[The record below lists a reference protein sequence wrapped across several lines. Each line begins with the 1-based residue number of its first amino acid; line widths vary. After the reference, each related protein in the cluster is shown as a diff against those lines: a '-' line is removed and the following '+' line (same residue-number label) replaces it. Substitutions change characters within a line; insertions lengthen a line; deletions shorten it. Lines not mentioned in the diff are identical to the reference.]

1 MLKWIKIVLS
11 LIITFN
17 CFSQKPM
24 VQLIIDPKVAQVGEE
39 LTITVKT
46 NVGENI
52 NIDLPAAL
60 VNGYSVM
67 KGMEHEMDYN
77 SGRMISFYYLS
88 QTGAMSKEG
97 IFTFGPAYVKKGNK
111 VYKSNTVTVK
121 IEKDKPVHMGNDV
134 STKQMKQPAFGL
146 IEKSKTKIYEGEP
159 VVVSAKIYARFEPTF
174 LDGYQPFE
182 IDGMIESHDLGNNQ
196 NISVGESTLRG
207 VRFYS
212 FEYDKKLLFPTQIG
226 KLTVKPFKLNL
237 KSDFDGYS
245 FVSNGSVIEVA
256 SLPKGAPKD
265 FVGGVGKFEFS
276 RNYEQ
281 KDYKEGDVIE
291 LTLVISGEGNLHNID
306 KPKLKL
312 PKGMAQYGD
321 AIVEDDY
328 TFGYKGS
335 EGQIKYTYHI
345 QLNQSGDI
353 VIPEQTVSYFDP
365 AKEEYVTLNESSISI
380 KVKENPNF
388 VNPSVVSGSKE
399 VSDQIVSSQTELLN
413 KESKK
418 SDLPISLIIGA
429 VSIPLVALLL
439 FFIIKRN
446 SANDKEKSIQEPI
459 RQSKPNVLNKSEVK
473 ANHSLRMGELITIN
487 TAGNISTVIT
497 RIPKVFNSIAVEL
510 MNNDHQLII
519 SNAEMFSFFTSKSIS
534 NELIEEIKLIILK
547 CDEARYGLQLDP
559 ESVSDLVEKTTVT
572 SERLL
577 SELGV

>member
-24 VQLIIDPKVAQVGEE
+24 VQLIVDPKVAQVGEE

-52 NIDLPAAL
+52 NIDLPPAL

-77 SGRMISFYYLS
+77 SGRMISLYYLS

-97 IFTFGPAYVKKGNK
+97 TFTFGPAYVKKGNK

-159 VVVSAKIYARFEPTF
+159 VVVSSKIYARFEPTF

-196 NISVGESTLRG
+196 NISVGESTLKG
-207 VRFYS
+207 IRFYS

-226 KLTVKPFKLNL
+226 KLTIKPFKLNL

-265 FVGGVGKFEFS
+265 FLGGVGTFEFS

-312 PKGMAQYGD
+312 PKGMLQYGD
-321 AIVEDDY
+321 AIIEDNY

-345 QLNQSGDI
+345 QLNQSGDL

-365 AKEEYVTLNESSISI
+365 TKEEYVTLNVASISL

-388 VNPSVVSGSKE
+388 VNSAFNSSSKE
-399 VSDQIVSSQTELLN
+399 VGNQIISNQTELTKN
-413 KESKK
+413 ARGK
-418 SDLPISLIIGA
+418 SDLSLSLLIGA
-429 VSIPLVALLL
+429 VGIPLLAFLL
-439 FFIIKRN
+439 FFFLKR
-446 SANDKEKSIQEPI
+446 SSVNDKVKSVQD
-459 RQSKPNVLNKSEVK
+459 PNKLTKVSVLDKNQLKE
-473 ANHSLRMGELITIN
+473 NHSLRIDELMDYNSSVNFNDIITL
-487 TAGNISTVIT
+487 
-497 RIPKVFNSIAVEL
+497 IPKVFNSIAVEL
-510 MNNDHQLII
+510 INDDNQSII
-519 SNAEMFSFFTSKSIS
+519 SNADMFSFYIDKSIS
-534 NELIEEIKLIILK
+534 KELIEEIKLIILK
-547 CDEARYGLQLDP
+547 CDEARYGLQLDT
-559 ESVSDLVEKTTVT
+559 ESVSDLVEKTVIT
-572 SERLL
+572 SNRLL
-577 SELGV
+577 SELGF